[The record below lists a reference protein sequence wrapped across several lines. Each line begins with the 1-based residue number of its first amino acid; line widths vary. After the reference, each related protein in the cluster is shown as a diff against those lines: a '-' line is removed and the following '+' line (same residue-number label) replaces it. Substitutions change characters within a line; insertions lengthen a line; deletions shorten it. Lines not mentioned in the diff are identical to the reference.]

1 MIHKNKEKQKMRNK
15 HRLTLVDIPKWC
27 FVVSLFAFH
36 FSFPYSANAQ
46 HLEHHRCWDIDLQ
59 PATDFQPPAPY
70 IIAPSDSGLLL
81 VAMAKEYLGT
91 PYRYGGRTP
100 KAFDCA
106 GYALYLYRHFGHEL
120 PGWSGAQAKLGTE
133 VSDTRNLQ
141 PGDLVFFG
149 GRHNKKSIGHTG
161 IVVDANADDGT
172 FRFIH
177 ASVSAGVIISRN
189 TEEYYRSRYLTARR
203 LFR

>member
-1 MIHKNKEKQKMRNK
+1 MKRCVFIAV
-15 HRLTLVDIPKWC
+15 LLSFC
-27 FVVSLFAFH
+27 FVGVSQRPTV
-36 FSFPYSANAQ
+36 S
-46 HLEHHRCWDIDLQ
+46 HRCWDIEIVSSTPDINV
-59 PATDFQPPAPY
+59 PPPY
-70 IIAPSDSGLLL
+70 NVAKVDTGVLL
-81 VAMAKEYLGT
+81 VSYAKQYIGT
-91 PYRYGGRTP
+91 PYRFGGRTP

-106 GYALYLYRHFGHEL
+106 GFALYLYRHFGHEL